1 MQPASGISQMPAPTP
16 PLYEVYAL
24 RIGSNAQRTAR
35 ENFFFDACCG
45 PPDASMPLDYFFW
58 VVRDANRTVIVDTA
72 FPISTGV
79 RRERQMMRSVGE
91 ALAGLDIDPSS
102 VTDVIITHLHWDHAG
117 NLDLFPNAR
126 VHLQGAELRFC
137 TGTEMRHPALRKI
150 YDREDV
156 LQAVGILY
164 DGRLVVH
171 EGNTEFAPGIEMCL
185 VGGHTPGSQVVRVA
199 TRRGHVVLAADAAH
213 LWANVRGR
221 LAFPILHDLA
231 KVLDAFE
238 TIDALADGPD
248 HVIPG
253 HDPLVASVFPHFRGD
268 PHTFCLHEDPLP
280 GKAVRATRK
289 EG

>member
-1 MQPASGISQMPAPTP
+1 MAASPP

-58 VVRDANRTVIVDTA
+58 VIRGAARTVVVDTG
-72 FPISTGV
+72 FPVSTGI
-79 RRERQMMRSVGE
+79 RRERQMARSAAE
-91 ALAGLDIDPSS
+91 ALDGLGVDPAR
-102 VTDVIITHLHWDHAG
+102 VGDVILTHLHWDHAG

-126 VHLQGAELRFC
+126 VHVQGAELRFC
-137 TGTEMRHPALRKI
+137 TGADMRHPSLRKI
-150 YDREDV
+150 YEREDV
-156 LQAVGILY
+156 MQAIDLLY
-164 DGRLVVH
+164 GGRLVVY
-171 EGNTEFAPGIEMCL
+171 EGTTGLAHGIEMHL

-221 LAFPILHDLA
+221 RAFPILHDLSR
-231 KVLDAFE
+231 VLDAFE
-238 TIDALADGPD
+238 TIDTLADGPD

-253 HDPLVASVFPHFRGD
+253 HDPLVATVFPSFGAD
-268 PHTFCLHEDPLP
+268 PDTFCLHEDPLP
-280 GKAVRATRK
+280 GRAMRPASQ
-289 EG
+289 ES

>member
-1 MQPASGISQMPAPTP
+1 MTDLTTP
-16 PLYEVYAL
+16 YYEVYAL

-35 ENFFFDACCG
+35 ESFFFDACCG

-58 VVRDANRTVIVDTA
+58 VIRDAARTVIVDTA
-72 FPISTGV
+72 FPVSTGL
-79 RRERQMMRSVGE
+79 RRDRQMMRSAGD
-91 ALAGLDIDPSS
+91 ALAGLGIDPAT
-102 VTDVIITHLHWDHAG
+102 VRDVIVTHLHWDHAG

-126 VHLQGAELRFC
+126 VHVQGAELRFC
-137 TGTEMRHPALRKI
+137 TGAEMRHLPLRKI
-150 YDREDV
+150 YERDDV
-156 LQAVGILY
+156 MQAVSILY

-171 EGNTEFAPGIEMCL
+171 EGTAEFAPGIEMCL

-221 LAFPILHDLA
+221 RAFPILHDLS

-253 HDPLVASVFPHFRGD
+253 HDPLVATTFPRFGDD

-280 GKAVRATRK
+280 DRASRPA
-289 EG
+289 GRDR

>member
-1 MQPASGISQMPAPTP
+1 MTAPTP

-58 VVRDANRTVIVDTA
+58 VVRDASRTVIVDTA

-79 RRERQMMRSVGE
+79 RRERQMMRSVGD
-91 ALAGLDIDPSS
+91 ALAGLDIDPAS

-126 VHLQGAELRFC
+126 VHVQGAELRFC

-171 EGNTEFAPGIEMCL
+171 EGTTEFAPGIEMCL

-199 TRRGHVVLAADAAH
+199 TKRGHVVLAADAAH

-253 HDPLVASVFPHFRGD
+253 HDPLVASVFPRFRDD

-280 GKAVRATRK
+280 GKAVRAARK
-289 EG
+289 ES

>member
-1 MQPASGISQMPAPTP
+1 MTAPTP

-58 VVRDANRTVIVDTA
+58 VVRDASRTVIVDTA
-72 FPISTGV
+72 FPLATGV
-79 RRERQMMRSVGE
+79 RRERQMMRSVGD
-91 ALAGLDIDPSS
+91 ALAGLDIDPAS

-126 VHLQGAELRFC
+126 VHVQGAELRFC

-171 EGNTEFAPGIEMCL
+171 EGTTEFAPGIEMCL
-185 VGGHTPGSQVVRVA
+185 VGGHTPGSQVVRVS

-253 HDPLVASVFPHFRGD
+253 HDPLVASVFPCFRDD

-280 GKAVRATRK
+280 GKAVRAARK
-289 EG
+289 ES

>member
-1 MQPASGISQMPAPTP
+1 MTAPTP

-58 VVRDANRTVIVDTA
+58 VVRDASRTVIVDTA

-79 RRERQMMRSVGE
+79 RRERQMMRSVGD
-91 ALAGLDIDPSS
+91 ALAGLDIDPAS

-126 VHLQGAELRFC
+126 VHVQGAELRFC

-171 EGNTEFAPGIEMCL
+171 EGTSEFAPGIEMCL

-253 HDPLVASVFPHFRGD
+253 HDPLVASVFPRFRDD

-280 GKAVRATRK
+280 GKAVRAAHK
-289 EG
+289 ES